1 MQFSYI
7 VYFVLILLGC
17 YLVSKVFIRLQL
29 SRAKHPSLR
38 GHSKWSRRIA
48 GKIPFF
54 TYADSEYFSTDGAPS
69 DIALLRRAGMQKLQD
84 NLAKT
89 SAKTLAYCESIEQ
102 SISDVRFTSHYRIP
116 FPYRNQLSKAFKLGS
131 IADETKGSQ
140 IKDLDGNWRY
150 DLSGSYGVNVWGYDF
165 YKECM
170 EAGAQKTK
178 SLGPVLG
185 AYHPVIGENVALIKQ
200 ISGLDEVSFHM
211 SGTEAVMQAVR
222 LARYHTGKS
231 HLVRLCG
238 AYHGWWDGV
247 QPGIGNNRKTH
258 DVYTLADLSDHT
270 LHVLNT
276 RKDIACILINPLQA
290 FHPNADSAS
299 DVSLIASDRN
309 TAFDKAAY
317 GKWLGKI
324 RDICTQKNIVLIFD
338 EVFTGFRLSYR
349 GAQGFFGIQA
359 DMVTYGKTLGGGYP
373 VGVLAGT
380 YSLMKR
386 FKEDK
391 PVDVSFAR
399 GTFNSHPYVMGS
411 MNEFLKRIQLPD
423 IQALYQTSEQLWNE
437 RVGRFNLRLAAEK
450 LPLRMTN
457 MHSILS
463 VIYTQPSRYN
473 WMLQFYL
480 RDSGLELSWTGT
492 GRFIMNLSYTDD
504 EFEQVVERFVKAAKH
519 MSQDRWWWSCEGLTN
534 KAIKRQ
540 FLGDMVAAM
549 FPILRPVLPAPLS
562 KLKSSVNPG
571 NESLTEAEFVVPSN
585 NNTSQVG

>member
-1 MQFSYI
+1 MHFNYTL
-7 VYFVLILLGC
+7 YFVLILLAC
-17 YLVSKVFIRLQL
+17 YLLSKVYIRLQL

-54 TYADSEYFSTDGAPS
+54 SYADDEYFSTDNAPY
-69 DIALLRRAGMQKLQD
+69 DIAQRRRIGMHNLHE

-89 SAKTLAYCESIEQ
+89 SAKTLAYCESLEQ
-102 SISDVRFTSHYRIP
+102 SIADVRFTSHYRIP
-116 FPYRNQLSKAFKLGS
+116 FPYRNHLSKAFKLGS
-131 IADETKGSQ
+131 IADETKGCQ

-150 DLSGSYGVNVWGYDF
+150 DLSGSYGVNVFGYDF

-170 EAGAQKTK
+170 EIGAQKTK
-178 SLGPVLG
+178 LLGPVLG
-185 AYHPVIGENVALIKQ
+185 AYHPVISENVSLIKQ

-222 LARYHTGKS
+222 LARYHTGKT

-258 DVYTLADLSDHT
+258 DVYTLADLSEHS
-270 LHVLNT
+270 LKVLKT
-276 RKDIACILINPLQA
+276 RKDIACVLINPLQA
-290 FHPNADSAS
+290 FHPNSDSAS
-299 DVSLIASDRN
+299 DVSLIASDRS
-309 TAFDKAAY
+309 THFDKAAY
-317 GKWLGKI
+317 SHWLCKI
-324 RDICTQKNIVLIFD
+324 RKICTQKNIVLIFD

-359 DMVTYGKTLGGGYP
+359 DLVTYGKTLGGGYP

-380 YSLMKR
+380 HALMKR
-386 FKEDK
+386 FKDNK

-399 GTFNSHPYVMGS
+399 GTFNSHPYVMGA
-411 MNEFLKRIQLPD
+411 MNEFLKRIQLPE
-423 IQALYQTSEQLWNE
+423 YQTLYKTSEFVWNQRVTFFNQRLLAEQL
-437 RVGRFNLRLAAEK
+437 
-450 LPLRMTN
+450 PLKITN

-480 RDSGLELSWTGT
+480 RNAGLELSWTGT
-492 GRFIMNLSYTDD
+492 GRFIMSLSYTDE
-504 EFEQVVERFVKAAKH
+504 EFEQVVDCFIQAAKQ
-519 MSQDRWWWSCEGLTN
+519 MLQDGWWWSSEELTN
-534 KAIKRQ
+534 KAIKQQ
-540 FLGDMVAAM
+540 FLGDMLTTM
-549 FPILRPVLPAPLS
+549 FPLLRPFLPAPLS
-562 KLKSSVNPG
+562 RLKDLHNQDDGLESKTECMASSD
-571 NESLTEAEFVVPSN
+571 
-585 NNTSQVG
+585 NNTSQVS